1 MFGEAE
7 LQQLSALESWVH
19 FFTLAL
25 TSWVNLAKLLN
36 TLNLGIL
43 IRKWVITVSQGCKDN

>member
-1 MFGEAE
+1 MFGAAE

-19 FFTLAL
+19 FFALTL

-43 IRKWVITVSQGCKDN
+43 IRKWVTIIDLSGV